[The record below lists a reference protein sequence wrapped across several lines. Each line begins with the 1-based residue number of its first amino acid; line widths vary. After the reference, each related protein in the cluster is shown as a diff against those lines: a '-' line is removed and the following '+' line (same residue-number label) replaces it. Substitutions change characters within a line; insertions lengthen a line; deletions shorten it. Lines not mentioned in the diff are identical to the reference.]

1 MIRYALSCD
10 QDHEFESW
18 FPSGDAYEAQ
28 KTRGLVNCPICGS
41 VEVEKQIMAPSVTRT
56 AKASVTRSATAA
68 AAPADAVPAAP
79 EAPSPPSPPQPVA
92 MFSER
97 ERELRAMFNALREHV
112 EKNAEHVGER
122 FPDEA
127 RKMHYG
133 EIEHRSIYGQASPIE
148 ARELIEEGIEIHPLP
163 IIPEERN

>member
-1 MIRYALSCD
+1 MIRYALSCHH
-10 QDHEFESW
+10 DHDFESW
-18 FPSGDAYEAQ
+18 FPSSDAYETQ
-28 KTRGLVNCPICGS
+28 KRRGLVSCPICGS
-41 VEVEKQIMAPSVTRT
+41 ANVEKQIMAPSLARSEQKPVVR
-56 AKASVTRSATAA
+56 ADKAPTPRPD
-68 AAPADAVPAAP
+68 AAPAAP
-79 EAPSPPSPPQPVA
+79 DIPTPPSPPQPVA
-92 MFSER
+92 MFSEK

-133 EIEHRSIYGQASPIE
+133 EIEHRSIYGQASPVE

-163 IIPEERN
+163 IIPDERN